1 MIKRLLKPPK
11 DSFFLFGPRGT
22 GKSTWL
28 RAEFNAQTTIDL
40 LKSENFI
47 EYSQNPS
54 LLRKRLLAKKV
65 ATKKHLVVIDE
76 IQRVPELLNEVHALM
91 EDHPQSFQ
99 FALTGSSARKLRR
112 SNANL
117 LAGRSMTRLFFPFIY
132 KEITDQFHLDSI
144 LRFGTL
150 PKIFSAESEEDK
162 MDYLRAYTQTYLKEE
177 IQQEALVRNLPSYI
191 RFLKHL
197 ALNNG
202 QILNLSNI
210 SREASISRA
219 PLENYMGILT
229 DTLLGTILEP
239 IHLKAK
245 IKEVSTPKFYFFDC
259 GVVESLSNNLGEPL
273 GDRIGTLLETLVL
286 NELRAYSE
294 YSKKYFE
301 IHYWGTPSENEV
313 DFILTKGSQSIGI
326 EVKSGVKWRPDYAK
340 GLNVL
345 LNAKKIQKAFLIYRG
360 KHEELHEKI
369 KMIPIELFLSQLNEG
384 KII

>member
-202 QILNLSNI
+202 QVLNLSNI

-326 EVKSGVKWRPDYAK
+326 EVKSGIKWRPDYAK